1 MGIKCN
7 SDEKETDGLKI
18 TEAGFYELALYG
30 QANLESGD
38 IARIDIMKSSGG
50 ARSSIATAFS
60 HAKNAWQDSGVKFS
74 GISLPINS
82 HGIYLFEEGDSL
94 WLDAKVTPNNR
105 QMKNNINLILVK
117 LDSKTLSSCTVETPV
132 SSTLVKLA
140 SCSVDTNQSV
150 QDGHFTAPS
159 DGVYKVVYNGL
170 MKVEGA
176 GKVRANILK
185 KTVEGKF
192 KTQVAGFTK
201 MSS

>member
-1 MGIKCN
+1 M
-7 SDEKETDGLKI
+7 
-18 TEAGFYELALYG
+18 
-30 QANLESGD
+30 
-38 IARIDIMKSSGG
+38 
-50 ARSSIATAFS
+50 
-60 HAKNAWQDSGVKFS
+60 
-74 GISLPINS
+74 
-82 HGIYLFEEGDSL
+82 FEEGDSL

-176 GKVRANILK
+176 GKVHANILK

-201 MSS
+201 MSSQNHNDLYGALLASSECMTAYVSMMTGESLHLGMGRDKTVNNIAAVKAGVSQAVHFSVEKIS